1 MNRLTINLG
10 ITCSTG
16 WTSIGL
22 SESGT
27 VLAEMNLNIGRKQSS
42 ELPKAVGEVLRL
54 SSKGLDQV
62 DLLVL
67 TNGPGSFTGVRVG
80 LSYTLALAAARG
92 YPVVPVNTLELM
104 AHQAAPFFRGPILVP
119 ILKAKR
125 GHYYAA
131 AYRFNPDGNELS
143 TLWEPGF
150 YAFGQLTERLASWDQ
165 NVILIPDNAK
175 PFLSFSSSNLVYE
188 GFIPSGGRLALLG
201 DLYFKRA
208 IPFDAVHGIYLRPPD
223 IG

>member
-1 MNRLTINLG
+1 MTINLG

-92 YPVVPVNTLELM
+92 CPVVPVNTLELM
-104 AHQAAPFFRGPILVP
+104 AHQAALLFRGQILVP

-131 AYRFNPDGNELS
+131 AYRFNPDGEELS

-175 PFLSFSSSNLVYE
+175 SFPFFSSSNLFYE

-208 IPFDAVHGIYLRPPD
+208 IPFDSVHGIYLRPPD

>member
-1 MNRLTINLG
+1 MTINLG

-92 YPVVPVNTLELM
+92 FPVVPVNTLELM
-104 AHQAAPFFRGPILVP
+104 AHQAAVFFRGQILVP

-175 PFLSFSSSNLVYE
+175 PFPSFSSANRVYE
-188 GFIPSGGRLALLG
+188 SFIPSGGRLSLLG

-208 IPFDAVHGIYLRPPD
+208 IPFDAVRGIYLRPPD